1 MIRLKS
7 LKLVQTYS
15 WNSGVFKYLWLFL
28 LLLNAT
34 AYAQQDTIVAVI
46 DTLKPEGARPSIW
59 KNFKYDAWNMVGGV
73 KYAYTQPF
81 KWQKD
86 DLITAGAVVGGTALL
101 FLVDDETSDFFIR
114 QEPKVPQGIKDFGWY
129 FGSPQNNYGITGGV
143 YVFGLLTNNE
153 KIRKTGVL
161 LIASASASGIIQT
174 FAKTI
179 AGRARP
185 LLRKGPDRFKPF
197 SGEPDYNS
205 FPSGHTILSFTTA
218 YAIGKQFKN
227 PWVKSGIYAV
237 GMIAPVSR
245 LLAGAH
251 WLTDVGL
258 SMALSIAV
266 VDGIDN
272 YLKKENKYKVDDP
285 TAKKI
290 SWNLQFG
297 GNKIG
302 FVGTF

>member
-1 MIRLKS
+1 M
-7 LKLVQTYS
+7 
-15 WNSGVFKYLWLFL
+15 
-28 LLLNAT
+28 LLLNVT
-34 AYAQQDTIVAVI
+34 TYAQQDSIVAVI
-46 DTLKPEGARPSIW
+46 DTLNLESARPSIW
-59 KNFKYDAWNMVGGV
+59 KNFKYDVRNMVGGV
-73 KYAYTQPF
+73 KYAYVQPF

-101 FLVDDETSDFFIR
+101 FLADTETSDFFIR
-114 QEPKVPQGIKDFGWY
+114 QEPKVPQVIKKFGWY
-129 FGSPQNNYGITGGV
+129 FGSPQNNYGLTGSV
-143 YVFGLLTNNE
+143 YAFGLLTNNE

-179 AGRARP
+179 AGRGRP
-185 LLRKGPDRFKPF
+185 LLREGPDQFKPF

-205 FPSGHTILSFTTA
+205 FPSGHTVLSFTTA
-218 YAIGKQFKN
+218 YVVGKQFKN

-266 VDGIDN
+266 VEGIDN
-272 YLKKENKYKVDDP
+272 YLKKEKKYKVDDP
-285 TAKKI
+285 TTKKI
-290 SWNLQFG
+290 SWNFQFST
-297 GNKIG
+297 NRIG